1 MDVNYPKKSTKC
13 EALAHLQNCFSD
25 MFREHSTPVEDVC
38 ELYVCSPSR
47 IRVGVLTQGWSIHE
61 VRPPAENDYA
71 CEDICVFQI
80 FPAEKKRDAI

>member
-1 MDVNYPKKSTKC
+1 MYVNC
-13 EALAHLQNCFSD
+13 
-25 MFREHSTPVEDVC
+25 MFV
-38 ELYVCSPSR
+38 LIPSR

-80 FPAEKKRDAI
+80 FPAEKKRDAIFDQNGSPKLQSSAAQTCYQNLDIAELVL